1 MLQYY
6 RDGGPLKISVNLNNF
21 KNLINLDK
29 IIKYVQDRFKNLS
42 GDQKKKLILA
52 CTAAFAFILTICA
65 IISAGG
71 SKKNDIKAE
80 PERLT
85 VIIPVPADEIFLPEE
100 PDFIPGVLLERE
112 QRSSWNEQ
120 DASEY
125 WQDPL
130 RSGEEAWHI
139 MIESAVDD
147 LLERVP

>member
-1 MLQYY
+1 
-6 RDGGPLKISVNLNNF
+6 LKISVNLNNF